1 MPDRNAAFD
10 KTFTTLRRLLTP
22 YAKTYPP
29 IVDQAGRYFLA
40 SKVSKTRS
48 GGAIWFGGVEMRKNY
63 VSFHLIPVYANPA
76 LLKDASPSLLKRKQ
90 GKSCFN
96 FTAIEP
102 AHVKELAAIT
112 KRGYA
117 GFVKQFP

>member
-1 MPDRNAAFD
+1 MAKGDDFQA
-10 KTFTTLRRLLTP
+10 TFQALRRMLTP
-22 YAKTYPP
+22 YAKAYPP
-29 IVDQAGRYFLA
+29 IVDEPGRYYLA

-48 GGAIWFGGVEMRKNY
+48 GAPIWFGGVEIKKSY

-76 LLKDASPSLLKRKQ
+76 LLKDASPSLLKRQQ

-96 FTAIEP
+96 FTAIDP
-102 AHVKELAAIT
+102 AHVKELATLT
-112 KRGYA
+112 KKGYA